1 MTPDKLSSLYK
12 FEGPYGIFLMITEK
26 GIVMAEDQEW
36 KKRKKILSKVFNYD
50 FITSQI
56 PNISVIADKVL
67 DQFEEKFWN

>member
-1 MTPDKLSSLYK
+1 
-12 FEGPYGIFLMITEK
+12 MITEK